1 MMTSSLMSILAGPH
15 EKATGHKPVVCFSEV
30 FVLLPRVIALI
41 DGFNLYHAIASL
53 RRPELK
59 WVNLK
64 VLSGI
69 FINTSIEQ
77 LDTVFYF
84 TAYADHVAAPILQAQ
99 KAYIKALKIVAV
111 QPILGYFKKKERKC
125 PNCSCKWASHEE
137 KETDVNIASY
147 LIDLAYQ
154 NAFDRAL
161 VISNDSDLSP
171 AIRLIRKRFPEKRIT
186 TVAPP
191 NYYHSN
197 ELIQASSDKA
207 RIRSE
212 HLEQALFPPVVEGPT
227 GLLVNCPKEY
237 TAQATYAET

>member
-1 MMTSSLMSILAGPH
+1 MSLYR
-15 EKATGHKPVVCFSEV
+15 T
-30 FVLLPRVIALI
+30 IALI

-64 VLSGI
+64 TLAAI

-77 LDTVFYF
+77 LDEVFYF
-84 TAYADHVAAPILQAQ
+84 TAYADHVAAPVLQAQ
-99 KAYIKALKIVAV
+99 KAYIKALKIVSV
-111 QPILGYFKKKERKC
+111 NPILGFFKKKDRKC
-125 PNCSCKWASHEE
+125 PSCSHKWTSHEE

-154 NAFDRAL
+154 NVFDRAL

-171 AIRLIRKRFPEKRIT
+171 AIRLVRKRFPEKRIT
-186 TVAPP
+186 TIAPP

-207 RIRSE
+207 RIRPE
-212 HLEQALFPPVVEGPT
+212 HLEQALFPAVVGNLS
-227 GLLVNCPKEY
+227 GLSVNCPKEY
-237 TAQATYAET
+237 TVQAIYAET

>member
-1 MMTSSLMSILAGPH
+1 VPLHRT
-15 EKATGHKPVVCFSEV
+15 
-30 FVLLPRVIALI
+30 IALI

-59 WVNLK
+59 WINLK
-64 VLSGI
+64 VLAGI
-69 FINTSIEQ
+69 FINTSTEQ
-77 LDTVFYF
+77 LDRVFYF
-84 TAYADHVAAPILQAQ
+84 TAYADHVAESVLQAQ
-99 KAYIKALKIVAV
+99 KAYINALKIAIV
-111 QPILGYFKKKERKC
+111 QPILGYFKKKDRKC
-125 PNCSCKWASHEE
+125 PNCSHKWESHKE

-154 NAFDRAL
+154 NTFDRAL

-186 TVAPP
+186 TIAPP

-207 RIRSE
+207 RIRPQ
-212 HLEQALFPPVVEGPT
+212 HLELALFPPLVKDPS
-227 GLLVNCPKEY
+227 GLLCVNCPKEY
-237 TAQATYAET
+237 TAEAAFLRT

>member
-1 MMTSSLMSILAGPH
+1 MSLH
-15 EKATGHKPVVCFSEV
+15 RT
-30 FVLLPRVIALI
+30 IALI
-41 DGFNLYHAIASL
+41 DGFNLYHAVASL

-64 VLSGI
+64 VLSGK
-69 FINTSIEQ
+69 FVNTSMEQ
-77 LDTVFYF
+77 LDAVFYF
-84 TAYADHVAAPILQAQ
+84 TAYADHVAAPVLQAQ
-99 KAYIKALKIVAV
+99 KAYIKALTIADV
-111 QPILGYFKKKERKC
+111 QPILGFFKKKDRKC
-125 PNCSCKWASHEE
+125 PKCSHRWASHEE

-161 VISNDSDLSP
+161 IISNDSDLGP
-171 AIRLIRKRFPEKRIT
+171 AIRLTRKRFPEKRIT

-207 RIRSE
+207 RIRPE
-212 HLEQALFPPVVEGPT
+212 HLEQALFPPVVRSSS
-227 GLLVNCPKEY
+227 GLLVSCPKEY
-237 TAQATYAET
+237 TGEAVFAET

>member
-1 MMTSSLMSILAGPH
+1 MSIPCGPH
-15 EKATGHKPVVCFSEV
+15 EKATGHKPVVCFFWSLV
-30 FVLLPRVIALI
+30 PLHRTIALI

-64 VLSGI
+64 TLSGI

-77 LDTVFYF
+77 LDEVFYF
-84 TAYADHVAAPILQAQ
+84 TAYADHVAAPVLQAQ
-99 KAYIKALKIVAV
+99 KAYIKALKIASVL
-111 QPILGYFKKKERKC
+111 PILGFFKKKERKC
-125 PNCSCKWASHEE
+125 PSCSHKWVSHEE

-154 NAFDRAL
+154 NVFDRAL

-171 AIRLIRKRFPEKRIT
+171 AIRLVRRRFPEKRIT

-207 RIRSE
+207 RIRPE
-212 HLEQALFPPVVEGPT
+212 HLEQALFPSAIEDGVGH
-227 GLLVNCPKEY
+227 LINCPKEY
-237 TAQATYAET
+237 TAAAVYAET

>member
-1 MMTSSLMSILAGPH
+1 MPLHRTIS
-15 EKATGHKPVVCFSEV
+15 
-30 FVLLPRVIALI
+30 LI

-53 RRPELK
+53 HRPELK
-59 WVNLK
+59 WINLR

-69 FINTSIEQ
+69 FINTSTEQ
-77 LDTVFYF
+77 LDRVYYF
-84 TAYADHVAAPILQAQ
+84 TAYAEHVATTILQAQ
-99 KAYIKALKIVAV
+99 KAYIKALEISAV
-111 QPILGYFKKKERKC
+111 HPILGFFKKKDRKC
-125 PNCSCKWASHEE
+125 PSCSHKWSSHEE

-161 VISNDSDLSP
+161 IISNDSDLSP

-207 RIRSE
+207 RIRPE
-212 HLEQALFPPVVEGPT
+212 HLEQSLFPALVKDT
-227 GLLVNCPKEY
+227 SGLLSVSCPEEY
-237 TAQATYAET
+237 ATLAAYSKK

>member
-1 MMTSSLMSILAGPH
+1 M
-15 EKATGHKPVVCFSEV
+15 
-30 FVLLPRVIALI
+30 LLHRTVALI

-64 VLSGI
+64 TLAGI
-69 FINTSIEQ
+69 FINTSMEQ
-77 LDTVFYF
+77 LDEVLYF
-84 TAYADHVAAPILQAQ
+84 TAYADHVAPPVLQAQ
-99 KAYIKALKIVAV
+99 KTYLKALRIVAV
-111 QPILGYFKKKERKC
+111 QPVLGFFKKKDRKC
-125 PNCSCKWASHEE
+125 PSCSHKWTSHEE

-154 NAFDRAL
+154 DAFDRAL

-171 AIRLIRKRFPEKRIT
+171 AIRLVRKRFPEKRIT
-186 TVAPP
+186 TIAPP

-212 HLEQALFPPVVEGPT
+212 HLEQALFPALVRDST
-227 GLLVNCPKEY
+227 GLSINCHQEY
-237 TAQATYAET
+237 TARAVYAEV